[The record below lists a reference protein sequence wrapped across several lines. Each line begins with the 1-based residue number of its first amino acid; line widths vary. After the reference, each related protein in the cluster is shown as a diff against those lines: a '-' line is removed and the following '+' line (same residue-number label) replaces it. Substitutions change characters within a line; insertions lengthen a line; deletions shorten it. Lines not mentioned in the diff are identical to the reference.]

1 MEQNP
6 KASEGEPSAVPASA
20 TSEFKSVDGF
30 TRIISAIRY
39 SRQGLAH
46 AVRHEAAF
54 RQELMACSVL
64 VPLAI
69 WLPLPLVE
77 KLLLLGSMALVL
89 ITEIINSA
97 IEAVVDRV
105 SLDRHPLAG
114 RAKDLGSAAV
124 MIAVVWCAVV
134 WLSLA
139 GPVLWHWRG

>member
-6 KASEGEPSAVPASA
+6 KASDGEPCAAPGET
-20 TSEFKSVDGF
+20 TSEFKSVDGIK
-30 TRIISAIRY
+30 RIAGAIRY

-54 RQELMACSVL
+54 RQELMACCVL

-69 WLPLPLVE
+69 WLPLPLLE

-124 MIAVVWCAVV
+124 MIAVVWCAIV
-134 WLSLA
+134 WFSLA
-139 GPVLWHWRG
+139 GPVLWNWYG